1 MTHNMERVNGLGAL
15 TEDRLKMLIREA
27 NAAKAQAYSPYS
39 HFRVG
44 SALLT
49 RDNRIFTGCN
59 VENACYNLG
68 QCAERNTIAKAVSEG
83 YKSFRA
89 IVISS
94 VECCADLRGEGRL
107 VPEQGL
113 AQGLLVLLINIGE
126 SKHVLLVGRRKV
138 QKSLV
143 PGSKGLVLVG
153 DQDTFCTS
161 VLGSRSSMNCLR
173 CSRTTA
179 WWKKDTLPFTR
190 PMIEGALWAPSWL
203 DRRRS

>member
-94 VECCADLRGEGRL
+94 DLSEKFISPCGGCRQFMREFGLDWEVYLTKTDGSSLRMTVAEL
-107 VPEQGL
+107 LPVSFGPEDL
-113 AQGLLVLLINIGE
+113 A
-126 SKHVLLVGRRKV
+126 
-138 QKSLV
+138 
-143 PGSKGLVLVG
+143 
-153 DQDTFCTS
+153 
-161 VLGSRSSMNCLR
+161 M
-173 CSRTTA
+173 
-179 WWKKDTLPFTR
+179 KKLTLQND
-190 PMIEGALWAPSWL
+190 S
-203 DRRRS
+203 